1 MKDFTTA
8 PPTTTRINSKTM
20 SELDNTLEM
29 ILPNDWAKSDSIIKV
44 LGVGG
49 GGCNAVNYMYGQKIE
64 GCNFIVCNT
73 DAQALSACDVPT
85 KIQLGEGLGAGTD
98 PTRGR
103 NAAIESQDK
112 IRDKILDGNTQ
123 MLFITAGMGGGT
135 GSGAIPVIAKM
146 AKDAGILTVGVVTL
160 PFKFEGRE
168 KLTKAID
175 GIHELEKNV
184 DSLITIKND
193 NLYIAYG
200 DLPFHKAFAK
210 TDEVLCTAVKCVIEI
225 IKTKGHI
232 NIDFQDIKNMMKNS
246 GMALMG
252 QGEGRGENRLKEAVD
267 KTFKSPLLNDFDL
280 KTARKV
286 LLNITMGENDEN
298 ITMNQSREL
307 NDLIAEYTGGD
318 NNFKYGITLSKDPD
332 IHDTIKITAIA
343 TGFKFSDILAP
354 EIKENDLIIVDYN
367 YEYRPEGDEV
377 QFKDTTTSFG
387 SGHIGFNTTENKSK
401 IKYDPENKPRML
413 SGDEDALKDLETTP
427 AIRRSQK

>member
-1 MKDFTTA
+1 MDE
-8 PPTTTRINSKTM
+8 S
-20 SELDNTLEM
+20 M
-29 ILPNDWAKSDSIIKV
+29 IDAITPNDWVTSDEIIKV

-49 GGCNAVNYMYGQKIE
+49 GGCNAVNYMFRKGIK
-64 GCNFIVCNT
+64 GCTFAVCNT
-73 DAQALSACDVPT
+73 DSQALMGSPVPS
-85 KIQLGEGLGAGTD
+85 KIQLGRGLGAGTN
-98 PTRGR
+98 PIVGR
-103 NAAIESQDK
+103 NAALESQDQIEK
-112 IRDKILDGNTQ
+112 IILNASTR

-232 NIDFQDIKNMMKNS
+232 NIDFQDIKNMMQNS

-252 QGEGRGENRLKEAVD
+252 QGEGRGENRLKDAVD
-267 KTFKSPLLNDFDL
+267 RTFKSPLLNDFDL

-307 NDLIAEYTGGD
+307 NNLIAEYTGGD

-367 YEYRPEGDEV
+367 YEYHPEGGEV
-377 QFKDTTTSFG
+377 QFKDTTDTFG

-413 SGDEDALKDLETTP
+413 SGDEEALKDLETTP